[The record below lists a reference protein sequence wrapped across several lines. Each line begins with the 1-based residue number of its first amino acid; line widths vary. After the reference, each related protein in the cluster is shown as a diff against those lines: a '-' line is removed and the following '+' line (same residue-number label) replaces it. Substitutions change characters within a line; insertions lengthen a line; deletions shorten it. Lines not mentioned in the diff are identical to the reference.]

1 MRLIIAA
8 IFFLMGCECYGE
20 PVLRVGILRT
30 THPGSVRIICESGA
44 PSAVHSKD
52 FTISS
57 HGSMLDIAYAG
68 NHKKAKSLTLENT
81 SAIRLRAWD
90 KDHRYTGK
98 LLFSARDGN
107 LLIVNEVSLE
117 DYVRG
122 VVANE
127 MRKEWPIEAL
137 KAQAVVA
144 RTLALTRYEDHKR
157 DGFDICDA
165 THCQVYRGIQ
175 TETSETNAAVRQTS
189 GQILTYRKK
198 PIQALYGS
206 CCGGVSASSY
216 ASQSL
221 GNAPYL
227 RIRKDILN
235 SATACK
241 ASPHYDWNFTVTA
254 SDLASALASDSRT
267 NVGKQIKG
275 LRVIKNDASDRAL
288 YMEIA
293 GSRSREIDAYVFW
306 NIICRKLGWGSVKS
320 ARFRLTKSGDTYTFC
335 GHGLG
340 HGIGLCQWGA
350 YARAKSGW
358 NYQQILAFYYSG
370 AGISKVAVEKISDM
384 Q

>member
-1 MRLIIAA
+1 MRLIIAT
-8 IFFLMGCECYGE
+8 IFLLMGSECYGE
-20 PVLRVGILRT
+20 HVLRVGILRT
-30 THPGSVRIICESGA
+30 TKPGNVRIICDSGS

-57 HGSMLDIAYAG
+57 HGSMLNITYAG
-68 NHKKAKSLTLENT
+68 NHKKAASLTLENAAT
-81 SAIRLRAWD
+81 IRLRARD
-90 KDHRYTGK
+90 KDHRFRGK
-98 LLFSARDGN
+98 LRFSARDGN
-107 LLIVNEVSLE
+107 LLIVNEVGLE

-127 MRKEWPIEAL
+127 MSKEWPIEAL
-137 KAQAVVA
+137 KAQAILA
-144 RTLALTRYEDHKR
+144 RTLALTRFADHKR

-165 THCQVYRGIQ
+165 THCQVYRGIAS
-175 TETSETNAAVRQTS
+175 ETSETNAAVRQTS
-189 GQILTYRKK
+189 GQILTYRQK

-221 GNAPYL
+221 ENAPYL
-227 RIRKDILN
+227 RVKKDILN
-235 SATACK
+235 GAIACK

-254 SDLASALASDSRT
+254 SALASALASDPRT

-288 YMEIA
+288 FMEIA
-293 GSRSREIDAYVFW
+293 GSRSCEIDAYVFW
-306 NIICRKLGWGSVKS
+306 TVICRRLGWGSMKS
-320 ARFRLTKSGDTYTFC
+320 AMFRLTKSGDTYKFR

-350 YARAKSGW
+350 
-358 NYQQILAFYYSG
+358 
-370 AGISKVAVEKISDM
+370 
-384 Q
+384 